1 MCTTNV
7 YNYHYSDGRREQS
20 RQPVLCSASRNGTVC
35 SQNVVFQH
43 PSQYIKHTG
52 SALGSSPGS
61 PSPYLSQ
68 FPPTPTYSPRSGTP
82 NYRSGDESDRSR
94 HSSSSSSRRRRS
106 SSLYINGQNVIDLSR
121 HDGSPRRERIVLVEG
136 PPTPRTPPTAFS
148 FASFAPPSPN
158 ASASASASPSVYG
171 SSPRESNSSFSRRPV
186 IVDDRARAERV
197 ERVERP
203 RIEIEVVEA
212 APSSQRTPRH
222 DRHSSTSSRDS
233 RGRSS
238 ADDEE
243 SSRRRREREDRRA
256 EKERDEEE
264 ERQRRIRLRIAKA
277 NAEINKRP
285 PVPMPPAPLR
295 ASSFKTSG
303 ADDSVKK
310 LADGVRRLSFEEE
323 RREEKVRHLARK
335 QERRDEE
342 ETQRLEDEA
351 QRQRLA
357 DRISMPRRRA
367 TVGGS
372 RRHRV
377 VYDDGALYRVE

>member
-7 YNYHYSDGRREQS
+7 YTYVYSDGHKEQS
-20 RQPVLCSASRNGTVC
+20 RQPVLCSASRNGKVC

-43 PSQYIKHTG
+43 PNQYIQHTG
-52 SALGSSPGS
+52 SALGTSPG
-61 PSPYLSQ
+61 SPYLSQ

-106 SSLYINGQNVIDLSR
+106 SSLYISGQNVIDLNR
-121 HDGSPRRERIVLVEG
+121 HEGSPRRERIVLVEG
-136 PPTPRTPPTAFS
+136 PPTPRTPPTQFS
-148 FASFAPPSPN
+148 FANFAPPSPN
-158 ASASASASPSVYG
+158 ASANASASPSVYG
-171 SSPRESNSSFSRRPV
+171 SSPRDSNSSFSRRPV
-186 IVDDRARAERV
+186 IVDDRVRGERV

-203 RIEIEVVEA
+203 RIEIEIVEA
-212 APSSQRTPRH
+212 APSSHRTAKH

-233 RGRSS
+233 HGRSS

-243 SSRRRREREDRRA
+243 TVRRRREREERRV
-256 EKERDEEE
+256 EKEREEEE

-295 ASSFKTSG
+295 ASSFKNAS

-310 LADGVRRLSFEEE
+310 LAEGVRRMSFEEE
-323 RREEKVRHLARK
+323 RREEKARHLARK
-335 QERRDEE
+335 QERREE
-342 ETQRLEDEA
+342 EESQRLEDEA

-357 DRISMPRRRA
+357 NRINMPQRRA

-377 VYDDGALYRVE
+377 VYEDGVVYRLE

>member
-7 YNYHYSDGRREQS
+7 YTYVYSDGHKEQS
-20 RQPVLCSASRNGTVC
+20 RQPVLCSASRHGKVC
-35 SQNVVFQH
+35 SNNVVFQH
-43 PSQYIKHTG
+43 PNQYIQH
-52 SALGSSPGS
+52 AEAVLGSSPSS
-61 PSPYLSQ
+61 PFLGQ

-94 HSSSSSSRRRRS
+94 RSSTSSSRRRS
-106 SSLYINGQNVIDLSR
+106 SSLYINGQRVIDLNR
-121 HDGSPRRERIVLVEG
+121 HDGGSRRERIVLVEG
-136 PPTPRTPPTAFS
+136 PPSPRTPPTAFN
-148 FASFAPPSPN
+148 FPGFAPPSPN
-158 ASASASASPSVYG
+158 ASANASASPSVYG
-171 SSPRESNSSFSRRPV
+171 TSPRDSSSSFSRRPV
-186 IVDDRARAERV
+186 IVDDRSRV

-212 APSSQRTPRH
+212 APRTVKH

-233 RGRSS
+233 HGRSS
-238 ADDEE
+238 VDDEE
-243 SSRRRREREDRRA
+243 TIRRHREREGRRA

-295 ASSFKTSG
+295 ASSFKSTAAVVG

-310 LADGVRRLSFEEE
+310 LADGVRRMSFEEE
-323 RREEKVRHLARK
+323 RREEKARHLARK
-335 QERRDEE
+335 QERREEE

-357 DRISMPRRRA
+357 ERMMPRRRA
-367 TVGGS
+367 SVGGS

-377 VYDDGALYRVE
+377 VYDDGVVYRME

>member
-7 YNYHYSDGRREQS
+7 YDYHYSDGRREQS
-20 RQPVLCSASRNGTVC
+20 RQPVLCSASRNGVVC

-43 PSQYIKHTG
+43 PSQYIKHTP

-106 SSLYINGQNVIDLSR
+106 SSLYINGQNVIDLNR

-148 FASFAPPSPN
+148 FASYAPPSPN
-158 ASASASASPSVYG
+158 ASANASASASVYG

-186 IVDDRARAERV
+186 IVDDRV
-197 ERVERP
+197 RVERP

-233 RGRSS
+233 HGRSS
-238 ADDEE
+238 ADDEVTLQ
-243 SSRRRREREDRRA
+243 RRREREERRA
-256 EKERDEEE
+256 EKERDEED

-295 ASSFKTSG
+295 ASSFKNSS
-303 ADDSVKK
+303 ADDSVKT
-310 LADGVRRLSFEEE
+310 LADGVRRMSFEEE

-342 ETQRLEDEA
+342 QAQRLEDEA

-357 DRISMPRRRA
+357 ERISMPQRRA
-367 TVGGS
+367 TVGGG

-377 VYDDGALYRVE
+377 VYDDGTLYRVE